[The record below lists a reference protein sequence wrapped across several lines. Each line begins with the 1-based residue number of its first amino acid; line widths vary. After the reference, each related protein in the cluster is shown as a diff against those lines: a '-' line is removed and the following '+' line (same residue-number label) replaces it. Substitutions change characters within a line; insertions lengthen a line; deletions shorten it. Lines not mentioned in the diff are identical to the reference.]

1 MYCSDFA
8 PLLPLYFCSQ
18 ILDLLVCLYLGLV
31 STIQRDWSFCLVS
44 TLTPWSLEG
53 VLWGK
58 AKGTHRVCVLSSR
71 LLPNLVPLQRLQL
84 LFCFFL
90 IFFPV
95 FIIIISMKVNP
106 LEATL
111 LFLEQKLLGICI
123 LKSKLLKT
131 AVFIIGIYKVPHK
144 EVEP

>member
-1 MYCSDFA
+1 
-8 PLLPLYFCSQ
+8 
-18 ILDLLVCLYLGLV
+18 
-31 STIQRDWSFCLVS
+31 
-44 TLTPWSLEG
+44 
-53 VLWGK
+53 
-58 AKGTHRVCVLSSR
+58 
-71 LLPNLVPLQRLQL
+71 
-84 LFCFFL
+84 
-90 IFFPV
+90 
-95 FIIIISMKVNP
+95 MKVNP